1 MSEKQ
6 RKPDR
11 RTAVTRTVIKDA
23 MLALIKRDGFHKVTV
38 ASLCRE
44 AGVGRATFYTHYTGL
59 MDVIDE
65 LADDAIGAVRQ
76 SNANSYAA
84 TAHLADL
91 VRPMEDAR
99 ELENYLDLLPV
110 CQRVADDPRYR
121 PLFRDDQIAE
131 YIILRIFRQEGERV
145 VPEIMADMGLT
156 RLEAENLFLFGVM
169 GAFAVNRSLHWT
181 KDDNWYRVQRLLLTY
196 AHGGYEAVKKLKRG

>member
-121 PLFRDDQIAE
+121 PLFRDDHIAE

>member
-1 MSEKQ
+1 MSEKK

-11 RTAVTRTVIKDA
+11 RAAVTRTVIKDA
-23 MLALIKRDGFHKVTV
+23 MIALVKRDGFSKVTV

-44 AGVGRATFYTHYTGL
+44 AGVGRATFYIHYAGL

-65 LADDAIGAVRQ
+65 LADDAIGAVRHGGT
-76 SNANSYAA
+76 SAYEN
-84 TAHLADL
+84 TVRLADL

-99 ELENYLDLLPV
+99 ELEAYLDLLPI

-121 PLFRDDQIAE
+121 PLFRDDHIAE
-131 YIILRIFRQEGERV
+131 YIILRILRQEGERV

>member
-1 MSEKQ
+1 MSEKK

-11 RTAVTRTVIKDA
+11 RAALTRTVVKDA
-23 MLALIKRDGFHKVTV
+23 LLALIKRDGFDKVTV

-44 AGVGRATFYTHYTGL
+44 ADIGRATFYTHYTGL

-65 LADDAIGAVRQ
+65 LADDAIGAVRHGEA
-76 SNANSYAA
+76 SAYEA
-84 TAHLADL
+84 TAKLAGL
-91 VRPMEDAR
+91 VRPMADAR

-131 YIILRIFRQEGERV
+131 YIILRIFRQEGARV
-145 VPEIMADMGLT
+145 VPEIMADTGLS
-156 RLEAENLFLFGVM
+156 RLEAEHVFLFSVM

-181 KDDNWYRVQRLLLTY
+181 KDDNWYSVQRVLLTFVY
-196 AHGGYEAVKKLKRG
+196 GGYRAVNKLKK

>member
-1 MSEKQ
+1 MPEKE

-11 RTAVTRTVIKDA
+11 RAALTRTVIKDA
-23 MLALIKRDGFHKVTV
+23 MLALVKRDGFQKVTV

-65 LADDAIGAVRQ
+65 LADDAIGAVRHGEA
-76 SNANSYAA
+76 SAYANGAL
-84 TAHLADL
+84 LADL
-91 VRPMEDAR
+91 VRPMADAR
-99 ELENYLDLLPV
+99 ELEGYLDLLPI

-145 VPEIMADMGLT
+145 VPEIMANLGLS
-156 RLEAENLFLFGVM
+156 RLEAENLFLFNVM

-181 KDDNWYRVQRLLLTY
+181 KDDSWCRIQRVLLTY
-196 AHGGYEAVKKLKRG
+196 LHGGYEAVKKLKKQ

>member
-1 MSEKQ
+1 MSEKK

-11 RTAVTRTVIKDA
+11 RAALTRSVVKDA
-23 MLALIKRDGFHKVTV
+23 MLSLIRRDGFHKVTV

-44 AGVGRATFYTHYTGL
+44 ADIGRATFYTHYTGL

-76 SNANSYAA
+76 SDANSYAA

-91 VRPMEDAR
+91 VRPMADAR

-131 YIILRIFRQEGERV
+131 YIILRIFRQEGTQA
-145 VPEIMADMGLT
+145 VPAIMEDTGLN
-156 RLEAENLFLFGVM
+156 RLEAESLFLFGVM
-169 GAFAVNRSLHWT
+169 GAFAVNRAQHWT
-181 KDDNWYRVQRLLLTY
+181 KDDNWYRIQRVLLTY
-196 AHGGYEAVKKLKRG
+196 VHGGYEAVRKLKK